1 MGRVRL
7 QIQSAKDLISA
18 DSNGASDPY
27 VKIKANN
34 NKEIKTK
41 IIKKHSILHGMRL
54 LKLRLIIQILI
65 KFTLMFLIM
74 IQ

>member
-41 IIKKHSILHGMRL
+41 IIKKNTQSYME
-54 LKLRLIIQILI
+54 
-65 KFTLMFLIM
+65 
-74 IQ
+74 